1 MAKDNIKANVVT
13 APTLFIGV
21 GGTGCRIIK
30 GVYDLCQPSEMEN
43 ISFVCM
49 DTNVNDLKEV
59 SGKTG
64 NYHTIQTSNTQT
76 VGSYL
81 DYDMDALNNWF
92 PKNAVLYDK
101 TVSEGAGQVRAISR
115 LALNATIKTGKIQPL
130 YDAVDELFRKTG
142 KEMKQAL
149 RVVFATTA
157 CGGTGSGI
165 LLPLSMLVR
174 DYVKSK
180 YPNTSLV
187 ARALI
192 LLPET
197 LDTVIKSNVEKDSQ
211 RRNAYAT
218 IKEINA
224 FMMKGSGFFD
234 VKDELK
240 RFNDLHIDIPT
251 VSGNELRRLSSLPL
265 DFCFL
270 MDGQDAEDSTLVS
283 KNQYEEQ
290 ASLALY
296 EQSIGPMQKDAFSM
310 EDNII
315 KEMSNPGNYGRN
327 RFGGI
332 GAGAIRYPFDSIA
345 DYIAFHWATDAIGG
359 SEEAAKWMRY
369 DNAYAIYH
377 KDCIK
382 KGLAK
387 TEMDSHGVVYCDKME
402 KSNDSFSKDLRN
414 VFLSNVDD
422 QVKAYFTELI
432 DHMNDIVA
440 SQNDIK
446 SAHDKANHLETEIDY
461 KGNSN
466 LRGEASENL
475 DCLRAYEEAVKT
487 HAQKEAERAI
497 ASVFE
502 DDSKTIN
509 AKYEYQITHVVRNK
523 AGVVCHP
530 NAIRYILYKIES
542 QMEKYLDVA
551 IEEVK
556 DQAERLAIYAP
567 NTAKEKEEV
576 FDASFTRKTRESSID
591 ELCSAEKVAGKNPT
605 ILEKIGGYEKLY
617 DMLNDH
623 FPSYF
628 SAVKEWCKAIT
639 ARETYKY
646 GLAYINSLNKSF
658 EKFYGTFSSKV
669 ERLDRDKETIVE
681 SLRFRKGDS
690 IMNVCST
697 PDVLDEMVKAAR
709 GEGAKEALL
718 ESDLN
723 GQIFDA
729 IRSNTAFEHEM
740 EISDTILEDKRI
752 DIFDEI
758 ILNYFKRKVRSEC
771 SIIDMNV
778 IQAIAME
785 NRLKA
790 RAKNRKLIKKN
801 NNEDEKTLVDSVNID
816 DNIHY
821 IREKIA
827 VGSRLSAP
835 SIQRLNNEEARE
847 INCIA
852 YNKSLKDMRDY
863 RISELI
869 VNGTAVDTVSRY
881 ELHYFNALY
890 NLTPDKLNKFAS
902 KRMAETRSRDA
913 GLYHKAY
920 RDYERNIGP
929 DSTKNMMVST
939 HIDKRWDSIA
949 VMPELDFDFQNT
961 CIMRIYQALIYG
973 LVHGA
978 IKYVNMSAS
987 VEGKRLYRYENSQK
1001 RDEDLIVSNH
1011 TPCDEFY
1018 EILDALYISPAV
1030 VEDIAIIKKKK
1041 RERDETKHSN
1051 YINTTFAK
1059 ELETFCIECCHE
1071 GKTSLFEIPIV
1082 YYNSLPNVNR
1092 YGSEIAALID
1102 AVIKTFRDELGMW
1115 EHPDDAKFILCQIL
1129 QEQFDLLID
1138 NYRKYSG
1145 LRSNLKLKDNAVIA
1159 TVFRKIK
1166 EVMCAAPEPDDYE
1179 GIIQAMEDKLSK

>member
-1 MAKDNIKANVVT
+1 MAKENIKANVVT

-59 SGKTG
+59 GGKTG

-345 DYIAFHWATDAIGG
+345 DYIACHWATDAIGG
-359 SEEAAKWMRY
+359 SVESAKWVRY
-369 DNAYAIYH
+369 DNAYALYR
-377 KDCIK
+377 KDCLK
-382 KGLAK
+382 KGLAES
-387 TEMDSHGVVYCDKME
+387 EMDSRGVSYCNKVKQSTD
-402 KSNDSFSKDLRN
+402 NFSKDLCSE
-414 VFLSNVDD
+414 FLTDADKRANTYIEALISYAQESVDN
-422 QVKAYFTELI
+422 QAT
-432 DHMNDIVA
+432 
-440 SQNDIK
+440 IK
-446 SAHDKANHLETEIDY
+446 SAHDSANLLSVPIDY
-461 KGNSN
+461 KDSDKRGKAKEHLGM
-466 LRGEASENL
+466 LRF
-475 DCLRAYEEAVKT
+475 YEEAVKNNARRT
-487 HAQKEAERAI
+487 AARAVEAILEDETKTVNARHDYQLMQAMKNDAKAI
-497 ASVFE
+497 
-502 DDSKTIN
+502 
-509 AKYEYQITHVVRNK
+509 
-523 AGVVCHP
+523 CHP
-530 NAIRYILYKIES
+530 NAIRYMLYYIEIELKRRLK
-542 QMEKYLDVA
+542 QATADVNEA
-551 IEEVK
+551 AEQVALYGPGANDEES
-556 DQAERLAIYAP
+556 
-567 NTAKEKEEV
+567 
-576 FDASFTRKTRESSID
+576 FDAKYTRKTKEKSLD
-591 ELCSAEKVAGKNPT
+591 DLCEAEKSNDDLT
-605 ILEKIGGYEKLY
+605 IIEKLGGYEKLY
-617 DMLNDH
+617 ESLSEHFVNYFKHISALCVATVKQEAVGCCLN
-623 FPSYF
+623 
-628 SAVKEWCKAIT
+628 
-639 ARETYKY
+639 
-646 GLAYINSLNKSF
+646 YIRSLNESF
-658 EKFYGTFSSKV
+658 EKFYSTFSSKV

-790 RAKNRKLIKKN
+790 RAKNRKLMKKN

-961 CIMRIYQALIYG
+961 CIMRIHQALIYG

-987 VEGKRLYRYENSQK
+987 LEGKRLYRYENSQK

-1071 GKTSLFEIPIV
+1071 GMTSLFEIPIV

>member
-1 MAKDNIKANVVT
+1 M
-13 APTLFIGV
+13 
-21 GGTGCRIIK
+21 
-30 GVYDLCQPSEMEN
+30 
-43 ISFVCM
+43 
-49 DTNVNDLKEV
+49 
-59 SGKTG
+59 
-64 NYHTIQTSNTQT
+64 
-76 VGSYL
+76 
-81 DYDMDALNNWF
+81 
-92 PKNAVLYDK
+92 
-101 TVSEGAGQVRAISR
+101 
-115 LALNATIKTGKIQPL
+115 
-130 YDAVDELFRKTG
+130 
-142 KEMKQAL
+142 
-149 RVVFATTA
+149 
-157 CGGTGSGI
+157 
-165 LLPLSMLVR
+165 
-174 DYVKSK
+174 
-180 YPNTSLV
+180 
-187 ARALI
+187 
-192 LLPET
+192 
-197 LDTVIKSNVEKDSQ
+197 
-211 RRNAYAT
+211 
-218 IKEINA
+218 
-224 FMMKGSGFFD
+224 
-234 VKDELK
+234 
-240 RFNDLHIDIPT
+240 
-251 VSGNELRRLSSLPL
+251 
-265 DFCFL
+265 
-270 MDGQDAEDSTLVS
+270 
-283 KNQYEEQ
+283 
-290 ASLALY
+290 
-296 EQSIGPMQKDAFSM
+296 
-310 EDNII
+310 
-315 KEMSNPGNYGRN
+315 
-327 RFGGI
+327 
-332 GAGAIRYPFDSIA
+332 
-345 DYIAFHWATDAIGG
+345 
-359 SEEAAKWMRY
+359 
-369 DNAYAIYH
+369 
-377 KDCIK
+377 
-382 KGLAK
+382 
-387 TEMDSHGVVYCDKME
+387 
-402 KSNDSFSKDLRN
+402 
-414 VFLSNVDD
+414 
-422 QVKAYFTELI
+422 
-432 DHMNDIVA
+432 
-440 SQNDIK
+440 
-446 SAHDKANHLETEIDY
+446 
-461 KGNSN
+461 
-466 LRGEASENL
+466 
-475 DCLRAYEEAVKT
+475 
-487 HAQKEAERAI
+487 
-497 ASVFE
+497 
-502 DDSKTIN
+502 
-509 AKYEYQITHVVRNK
+509 
-523 AGVVCHP
+523 
-530 NAIRYILYKIES
+530 
-542 QMEKYLDVA
+542 
-551 IEEVK
+551 
-556 DQAERLAIYAP
+556 
-567 NTAKEKEEV
+567 
-576 FDASFTRKTRESSID
+576 
-591 ELCSAEKVAGKNPT
+591 
-605 ILEKIGGYEKLY
+605 
-617 DMLNDH
+617 
-623 FPSYF
+623 
-628 SAVKEWCKAIT
+628 
-639 ARETYKY
+639 
-646 GLAYINSLNKSF
+646 
-658 EKFYGTFSSKV
+658 

-697 PDVLDEMVKAAR
+697 PDVLNEMVAAAKS
-709 GEGAKEALL
+709 EGAKEALL
-718 ESDLN
+718 ESNLN

-740 EISDTILEDKRI
+740 EISDTVLEDKRI

-758 ILNYFKRKVRSEC
+758 ILNYFKKKVRSEC

-785 NRLKA
+785 NRLKV
-790 RAKNRKLIKKN
+790 RAKNRELMKNN

-852 YNKSLKDMRDY
+852 FNKSLKDMRDY

-961 CIMRIYQALIYG
+961 CVMRVHQALIYG

-1001 RDEDLIVSNH
+1001 RDEDLIVSNN

-1082 YYNSLPNVNR
+1082 YYNSLPNINR

-1145 LRSNLKLKDNAVIA
+1145 LRSNLNLKDNAVIA

-1166 EVMCAAPEPDDYE
+1166 EAMCAAPEPDDYE
-1179 GIIQAMEDKLSK
+1179 GIIHAMEDKLSK